1 MSGWQIRFDLDLR
14 QPAFRLCTGFS
25 ICMITDTHKCE
36 GLQLHDCCLMP
47 SQHEA
52 HKALYFD
59 NETFRQ
65 SMDGALVDC
74 NAWSDFCA
82 KQLQLAAAWP
92 ILTLCLLV

>member
-1 MSGWQIRFDLDLR
+1 
-14 QPAFRLCTGFS
+14 
-25 ICMITDTHKCE
+25 
-36 GLQLHDCCLMP
+36 MP